1 MFGSDDTFWRD
12 PTYRFE
18 RGIVLEHIFPK
29 KIRSIITIISGLIVF
44 LYLGVMVAPYVQHRL
59 ETGIVVPQTKILDAP
74 NAAINLH
81 VDTRVTIPK
90 TTSLPMLIPGIG
102 GTEIP
107 LDPEGGKGN
116 GIFLIALAVW
126 LLMLML
132 SFYSRSYYYY
142 VEGLLE
148 RGTTGA
154 QTPYSTPNYEVCD
167 IYYETRNGDLLS
179 SFCSSKY
186 GRSITRRAGIADQ
199 TIDEYLKN
207 RKTVINWNELETELR
222 QTFTLRDLAD
232 IITEKD
238 PDFYQ
243 FIFELGVRKRELI
256 GPAEWVERSIKKRK
270 QKDRFWGKVAL
281 GQSKSFGSEFAYG
294 GAYFLGKYGRDL
306 SSVAIG
312 GGSNFAFVYGNE
324 QIKQL
329 EIVLSREKEANAILV
344 GEEGSGKMDV
354 ILDFARDITNGY
366 SNPKL
371 KHRRVMAF
379 DAKSFIAG
387 MKDKQSL
394 ETGLIKL
401 LNDAVKAGNIILVIE
416 DLPGF
421 IQSGLALDSD
431 VMSLVDAYLT
441 GSNLQVIATAD
452 NARFHQYIE
461 PNNAIMQRFEKVVLT
476 EPPEESLLRI
486 LEEVAEAT
494 ERRNPVFFTYPA
506 VVEIIKGAEH
516 YFSDGVMPD
525 KAIDLLVELVPTMLA
540 KGGHLIKKMDVLE
553 FIRKKTNI
561 PVGNITDEER
571 IRLMSLEELMKK
583 QVVGQAQA
591 VEIIANAMR
600 RARAGVRSMER
611 PIGNF
616 LFLGPTGVGKTET
629 AKALAN
635 VYFGSEGAMGRLDMT
650 EYQGEDGLSRMI
662 GSMDGTPGALPVL
675 LKEQP
680 YGVVLLDEFEK
691 TNLKVLDVFMQVFD
705 EGIFHD
711 AMGRKVNARNTIF
724 IATSNAGAP
733 LIREAIK
740 AGKELESVKKEII
753 DQIIL
758 QGKLKP
764 ELFNRFDG
772 IVLFHPLTVPE
783 YKIIAELMLKKL
795 QKRLREKSVSLVI
808 NDVVIQALL
817 AHGVD
822 PDMGARPMA
831 RAVQDVVEQ
840 RVAEKIIAG
849 RLLPGASLEF
859 TLDDFPE
866 LKGVSD
872 HELATTPIDKRAPDA
887 VAFNSI
893 HIPDPV
899 LPPQAAAPV
908 YAAPALEVAVMPQP
922 EVYPTPST
930 VAAPLPIV
938 PSPQP
943 IAPPST
949 QSFSLPPTP
958 PVVPTTS
965 VPHLPP
971 QTPPYA

>member
-1 MFGSDDTFWRD
+1 MFGFDDTFWRD
-12 PTYRFE
+12 PNYRFS
-18 RGIVLEHIFPK
+18 RGIVLEHTFPR
-29 KIRSIITIISGLIVF
+29 KIRNIISILAGTIVLI
-44 LYLGVMVAPYVQHRL
+44 YLGVMLAPFVQKRL
-59 ETGIVVPQTKILDAP
+59 ATGIVVPKMDVMDAP
-74 NAAINLH
+74 SKTIIIQGE
-81 VDTRVTIPK
+81 TTVTVPK
-90 TTSLPMLIPGIG
+90 TTSLPALIPGIKE
-102 GTEIP
+102 TEIP
-107 LDPEGGKGN
+107 LDPESAKGN

-126 LLMLML
+126 LLMKML
-132 SFYSRSYYYY
+132 SFYSRSYFYY
-142 VEGLLE
+142 VEALLE
-148 RGTTGA
+148 RGVTGA

-167 IYYETRNGDLLS
+167 IYYETKHGDLLK
-179 SFCSSKY
+179 SFCLSKY
-186 GRSITRRAGIADQ
+186 GRNITRRAGIADA
-199 TIDEYLKN
+199 TIDDYLKN
-207 RKTVINWNELETELR
+207 RKTVVNWNELESDLR

-232 IITEKD
+232 IIVEKD

-256 GPAEWVERSIKKRK
+256 GPAEWVERSIKKKK
-270 QKDRFWGKVAL
+270 QKQRFWGKTAL

-294 GAYFLGKYGRDL
+294 GAYVLGKYGTDL
-306 SSVAIG
+306 SSKAIG

-324 QIKQL
+324 QIKQI

-366 SNPKL
+366 TNPKL

-441 GSNLQVIATAD
+441 GSSLQVIATAD

-494 ERRNPVFFTYPA
+494 ERRNPVYFTYPA

-525 KAIDLLVELVPTMLA
+525 KAIDLMVELVPTMLA

-553 FIRKKTNI
+553 FIRQKTNI
-561 PVGNITDEER
+561 PVGNISDEER
-571 IRLMSLEELMKK
+571 IRLMNLEELMKK
-583 QVVGQAQA
+583 QVVGQVQA

-691 TNLKVLDVFMQVFD
+691 TNTKVLDVFMQIFD

-711 AMGRKVNARNTIF
+711 AQGRKVNARNTIF

-733 LIREAIK
+733 LIRAAIK
-740 AGKELESVKKEII
+740 EGKDLDKVKKEIL
-753 DQIIL
+753 DQIIE
-758 QGKLKP
+758 QGKIKP

-772 IVLFHPLTVPE
+772 IILFHPLTVPE
-783 YKIIAELMLKKL
+783 YRIIAEFMLKKL

-808 NDVVIQALL
+808 NDIIIQALL

-831 RAVQDVVEQ
+831 RAVQELVEQ
-840 RVAEKIIAG
+840 KVAEKIISG
-849 RLLPGASLEF
+849 KLLPGASLEF

-872 HELATTPIDKRAPDA
+872 HELATTPVDKRMPDA

-893 HIPDPV
+893 HIPEPVIAPDRPENSQYASPLPIPPQDQFAAPPLQNAMPLPAIPTPPLPPNASPAAPV
-899 LPPQAAAPV
+899 LPP
-908 YAAPALEVAVMPQP
+908 L
-922 EVYPTPST
+922 T
-930 VAAPLPIV
+930 
-938 PSPQP
+938 
-943 IAPPST
+943 
-949 QSFSLPPTP
+949 
-958 PVVPTTS
+958 
-965 VPHLPP
+965 
-971 QTPPYA
+971 